1 MSNTTMIT
9 TTVITVS
16 AEIQLI
22 ALFNLL
28 IKTFSQC
35 LDGFIWIAGNIGAI
49 GTCIVF
55 YQPVFRKSPSAM
67 YFMASSFSQLFVFNF
82 ATFIRMIEYGY
93 GVPVNFSTWF
103 CKIRYYIFYVSAACA
118 RYNIM
123 FASADRYFCSS
134 RNALRRQW
142 SSSKIAIRLNIINTI
157 VWLLFYIQV
166 LINFDVKNNKC
177 RIQVVSIM
185 TYFSFYITVENGFFP
200 IFPLLFFGLLTIHN
214 IHQSKRRTTATEP
227 VNGSQSAQNDRMS
240 RKEIQLHK
248 MLANQVILYLILN
261 VPYPVYTVYRT
272 YIGVSSL
279 TGSRALIDTF
289 TNNLLYDLVYLGY
302 ALTFPNFILTSDMFR
317 QQLKQIIQ
325 TKILHRCR
333 RRTAPAS

>member
-1 MSNTTMIT
+1 MIT
-9 TTVITVS
+9 TTVTTSS

-35 LDGFIWIAGNIGAI
+35 LDCFIWIAGNIGAI

-67 YFMASSFSQLFVFNF
+67 YFIASSFSQLFVFNF
-82 ATFIRMIEYGY
+82 ATFVRLIEYGY
-93 GVPVNFSTWF
+93 GVPVNSVSTWF

-142 SSSKIAIRLNIINTI
+142 SSSKTVIRLNIINTI

-166 LINFDVKNNKC
+166 LITFNVGNGKC

-185 TYFSFYITVENGFFP
+185 TYFSFYITAENGFFP
-200 IFPLLFFGLLTIHN
+200 IFPLLFFGLLTIRN
-214 IHQSKRRTTATEP
+214 IHQTKRRTTAAEP
-227 VNGSQSAQNDRMS
+227 ANESQSVQNDRVS
-240 RKEIQLHK
+240 RKETQLHK

-261 VPYPVYTVYRT
+261 VPYPVYTVYRAF
-272 YIGVSSL
+272 IGVSSF

-317 QQLKQIIQ
+317 QQLKQIIR